1 MLSALNRNKGN
12 DKMTTFGSYWAKEDG
27 AWYNESFGFRINH
40 YKAII
45 YVGIPNNITVS
56 GTSGV

>member
-1 MLSALNRNKGN
+1 
-12 DKMTTFGSYWAKEDG
+12 MTTFGSYWAREDG